1 MMNTRIYSKRG
12 FEQTVNNAI
21 ALAYERR
28 KPSVDFLLLFSVRE
42 TEKEQLLAIVKENPL
57 ILTAQWRFETV
68 MMTAYIKT

>member
-12 FEQTVNNAI
+12 FEQTVNNAV

-28 KPSVDFLLLFSVRE
+28 KPSVDFPLLFSVRE

-57 ILTAQWRFETV
+57 ILAAQWRFETV
-68 MMTAYIKT
+68 MMTVYVKT

>member
-1 MMNTRIYSKRG
+1 MNTRIYSKRN
-12 FEQTVNNAI
+12 FERAVNNAV

>member
-12 FEQTVNNAI
+12 FEQTVNNAV

-57 ILTAQWRFETV
+57 ILTAQWRFESV

>member
-1 MMNTRIYSKRG
+1 MMNTRIYSKRN
-12 FEQTVNNAI
+12 FEQAVNNAV
-21 ALAYERR
+21 ALAYEKR
-28 KPSVDFLLLFSVRE
+28 KPTIDFLLLFSVRE

>member
-12 FEQTVNNAI
+12 FEQAVNNAI

-28 KPSVDFLLLFSVRE
+28 KPSVDFLLLFSVKE
-42 TEKEQLLAIVKENPL
+42 TEKERLLATVKENPL

-68 MMTAYIKT
+68 MMTVYVKT

>member
-1 MMNTRIYSKRG
+1 MNTRIYSKRN
-12 FEQTVNNAI
+12 FEQAVNNAV

-28 KPSVDFLLLFSVRE
+28 KPSVDFLLLFSVRV

-68 MMTAYIKT
+68 MMTVYVKT

>member
-12 FEQTVNNAI
+12 FEQTVNNAV

-28 KPSVDFLLLFSVRE
+28 KSSIDFLLLFSVKE
-42 TEKEQLLAIVKENPL
+42 TEKEKLLATVKENPL

-68 MMTAYIKT
+68 MMTVYVKT

>member
-1 MMNTRIYSKRG
+1 MNTRIYSKRG
-12 FEQTVNNAI
+12 FEQEVNNAI

>member
-12 FEQTVNNAI
+12 FEQEVNNAI

>member
-12 FEQTVNNAI
+12 FEQTVNNAV

>member
-1 MMNTRIYSKRG
+1 MNTRIYSKRN
-12 FEQTVNNAI
+12 FEQAVNNAV

-28 KPSVDFLLLFSVRE
+28 KSSVDFLLLFSVSE
-42 TEKEQLLAIVKENPL
+42 PEKEQLLAIMKENPL